1 MLVFGAP
8 NYLNLLSLTERVSC
22 TYSLLTPEHP
32 TGKGHEGGKAGVGT
46 RKQVTGAV
54 SARGRRRLQKSH
66 PGRVAHRP
74 ERGQRANVT
83 AAGSQVGPGKTWG
96 WSPHYTS
103 CHPSCQP
110 RGGLGA
116 RRARVALTPP
126 NRGLSERDL
135 SGCHHCTLSPQA
147 NSRATAGANSQL
159 FRKMHR
165 PWTTGLPGP
174 SPVG

>member
-1 MLVFGAP
+1 MHSLFATEGPRAIEYSPDFWVGALIKRMMNTSPPNPRNRVQALMLVFGAP
-8 NYLNLLSLTERVSC
+8 NYLNLL

-32 TGKGHEGGKAGVGT
+32 TGKGHERGKAGDGT

-66 PGRVAHRP
+66 PGRVARGP
-74 ERGQRANVT
+74 EWGQRASVT
-83 AAGSQVGPGKTWG
+83 AACSQVGPGKTWG

-103 CHPSCQP
+103 CHTSRQP

-126 NRGLSERDL
+126 N
-135 SGCHHCTLSPQA
+135 
-147 NSRATAGANSQL
+147 
-159 FRKMHR
+159 
-165 PWTTGLPGP
+165 
-174 SPVG
+174 